1 MSTSRMGATLVGTIA
16 IALTLASTASA
27 RQVDVPKRL
36 GSDAIARAHD
46 SSLVVLLPSR
56 INLDYDGELFADGEG
71 DAHEV
76 AYSLT
81 LSGAEDCNGAN
92 ACFLAEFKGEDGAA
106 LGYKRTN
113 VKLALGMKGYY
124 KPSSCGASCSPPSI
138 QWIQK
143 GVRYEI
149 QAKALGGK
157 AAFITLANSAIKNG
171 NRK

>member
-1 MSTSRMGATLVGTIA
+1 MSSSRMGATLVGAIA
-16 IALTLASTASA
+16 IALTFASTASA
-27 RQVDVPKRL
+27 RQIDVPKRL
-36 GSDAIARAHD
+36 GEAISQAHD

-56 INLDYDGELFADGEG
+56 INLDYEEGEIFADGEG

-92 ACFLAEFKGEDGAA
+92 ACFLAEFKGEDGAS

-124 KPSSCGASCSPPSI
+124 KASSCGASCSPPSI

-157 AAFITLANSAIKNG
+157 AAFVKMANSAIKNG